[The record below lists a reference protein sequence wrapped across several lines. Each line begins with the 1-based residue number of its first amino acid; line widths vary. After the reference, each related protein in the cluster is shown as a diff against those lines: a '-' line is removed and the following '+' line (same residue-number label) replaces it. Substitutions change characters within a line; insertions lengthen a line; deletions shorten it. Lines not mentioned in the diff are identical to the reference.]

1 MNDPMGADAPA
12 IRKVPGKHAKKVQK
26 RRPPIRPQAIPREI
40 AHEDVHVQRNSPR
53 PAPRAPSREPNRDEA
68 RAHSRT
74 GSVQVLGRDGTVLT
88 RRRTSVGDKFDVP
101 LHEIPAGWTY
111 QWNAVTVLGKWME
124 EVVVGDRQMYD
135 NGWRPVPASRHD
147 GRFAPHGYEGAIV
160 LEGQRLEERPASLTK
175 EALEEDKMRAKSQVR
190 DRTDALR
197 LTQKQ
202 LPGSDVSRRRGQAG
216 GMKMSID
223 PGLDIP
229 MPEHELD
236 EEE

>member
-1 MNDPMGADAPA
+1 MNDPMGEEAPV
-12 IRKVPGKHAKKVQK
+12 IRRAKPQQK
-26 RRPPIRPQAIPREI
+26 KKKKMIAGRRPPIVPNAIE
-40 AHEDVHVQRNSPR
+40 HEDVSVQRNSPR
-53 PAPRAPSREPNRDEA
+53 PAPRAANREASRDPNREL
-68 RAHSRT
+68 SRT
-74 GSVQVLGRDGTVLT
+74 GGVMVQGRDGTVLT

-101 LHEIPAGWTY
+101 LNEIPPGWTY
-111 QWNAVTVLGKWME
+111 QWNAVTILGKGME

-160 LEGQRLEERPASLTK
+160 LEGQRLEERPASLTA
-175 EALEEDKMRAKSQVR
+175 EAKAEDTLRARSQVR

-202 LPGSDVSRRRGQAG
+202 LPGSDVARTRNNAG

-223 PGLDIP
+223 PAFDIP
-229 MPEHELD
+229 RPEHEI

>member
-1 MNDPMGADAPA
+1 MNDPMGGDAPVVRRA
-12 IRKVPGKHAKKVQK
+12 PAKKKAVQK
-26 RRPPIRPQAIPREI
+26 KRNHRPPIVPQAII
-40 AHEDVHVQRNSPR
+40 HEDVTVQRNSPR
-53 PAPRAPSREPNRDEA
+53 PAPRAPNREPSRDEA

-74 GSVQVLGRDGTVLT
+74 GGVAVQGRDGTVLT

-101 LHEIPAGWTY
+101 VHEIPAGWTY
-111 QWNAVTVLGKWME
+111 QWNAVSVLGKGME
-124 EVVVGDRQMYD
+124 EIVVGDRQMYD

-175 EALEEDKMRAKSQVR
+175 EAQAEDTLRARSQVR

-197 LTQKQ
+197 MTQKQ
-202 LPGSDVSRRRGQAG
+202 LPGSEVARNRNQAG

-223 PGLDIP
+223 PAFDIP
-229 MPEHELD
+229 RPEHEI
-236 EEE
+236 EE

>member
-1 MNDPMGADAPA
+1 MNDQMGGADPVIRRAP
-12 IRKVPGKHAKKVQK
+12 VKKK
-26 RRPPIRPQAIPREI
+26 KKIAGRRPPIQPQAIQ
-40 AHEDVHVQRNSPR
+40 HEDVAVQRNSPR
-53 PAPRAPSREPNRDEA
+53 PPARAPARDPNRDEA

-74 GSVQVLGRDGTVLT
+74 GGVQVMGRDGTVLT
-88 RRRTSVGDKFDVP
+88 RRRTSVGDKFEVP
-101 LHEIPAGWTY
+101 LNEIPAGWSY
-111 QWNAVTVLGKWME
+111 QWNAVTILGKGVD

-147 GRFAPHGYEGAIV
+147 GRFAPHGFEGAIV
-160 LEGQRLEERPASLTK
+160 LDGQRLEERPASLTK
-175 EALEEDKMRAKSQVR
+175 EAKDEDTIRAKMQVR

-202 LPGSDVSRRRGQAG
+202 LPGSEVARARNQAG

-229 MPEHELD
+229 HPEHELD
-236 EEE
+236 EEG